1 MIFLM
6 VSFEKIISC
15 DFFELFEFYSIIRN
29 GEKKKKEKTEG
40 KKRREKKDI
49 KTAENEDGKEEQTHG
64 LSMIS
69 ALY

>member
-1 MIFLM
+1 M

-29 GEKKKKEKTEG
+29 GEE
-40 KKRREKKDI
+40 KKRREDRRKKKGKKNNNI

>member
-1 MIFLM
+1 M

-69 ALY
+69 AIY